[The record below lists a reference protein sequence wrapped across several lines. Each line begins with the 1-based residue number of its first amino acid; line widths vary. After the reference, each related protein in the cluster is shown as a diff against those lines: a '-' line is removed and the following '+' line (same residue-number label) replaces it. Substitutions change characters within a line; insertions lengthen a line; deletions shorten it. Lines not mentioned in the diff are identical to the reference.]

1 MIKKIGVFCMIF
13 VSMYADE
20 VNVQN
25 NGTINNYGTMN
36 NSQTN
41 KFESEK
47 AKYDV
52 RIMKLAEKIGEKP
65 SSEEQPTLR
74 VVLDAAK
81 KANEFNISGKEK
93 KENCVEY
100 SLLFKVWKIN
110 LKLARN
116 ECKKIFSE

>member
-1 MIKKIGVFCMIF
+1 MLRKIGLFCMVF
-13 VSMYADE
+13 VSMHADT

-25 NGTINNYGTMN
+25 SGTINNYGTMN
-36 NSQTN
+36 NSQIN
-41 KFESEK
+41 KFESDK
-47 AKYDV
+47 AKYDA
-52 RIMKLAEKIGEKP
+52 RIMRLAGKISENPG
-65 SSEEQPTLR
+65 SEEQPTLS

-93 KENCVEY
+93 KEKCVEY
-100 SLLFKVWKIN
+100 SLSFKVWKVN